1 MVLISAFTL
10 GISAICVDAQNPGN
24 LPSVNWIKLSPATA
38 PPARLG
44 PVMAYD
50 YVSQKIVMFGGYGGS
65 SYHSGYG
72 YNRGYGGS
80 LYVIPSIYLAPSG
93 GYAAPT
99 VYASPAAS
107 YYYGPSADLRSGY
120 GPSADLR
127 PGSAP
132 VPATP
137 TNLAYLDVRVPPD
150 AQVWVDGDPTTQT
163 GGERSFVSPP
173 LEPGRIFMY
182 EIRARWLD
190 NGEVVDLTKQV
201 RIRAGDRVPVDFLA
215 R

>member
-1 MVLISAFTL
+1 MLRQRPLAATVGVVALLLTPAVS
-10 GISAICVDAQNPGN
+10 CAQ
-24 LPSVNWIKLSPATA
+24 
-38 PPARLG
+38 R
-44 PVMAYD
+44 
-50 YVSQKIVMFGGYGGS
+50 GGGHGGGGHAGGAHGGGAHVGGS
-65 SYHSGYG
+65 GYYHSGYG

-93 GYAAPT
+93 GYGAPT